1 MERPILKYTYA
12 DGHQASEFFAVT
24 VNGKT
29 VDARLTVYHDGTE
42 VWCDRNGLPLEHP
55 PMTDGKETNQS
66 REKNRQGDE
75 GIQRRSTAQ
84 RKTGTG
90 KGSNRKKP
98 QAGNRNRPV

>member
-29 VDARLTVYHDGTE
+29 VDIRLTVYQDDIE

-84 RKTGTG
+84 GKTGTR
-90 KGSNRKKP
+90 KGSNHKKP
-98 QAGNRNRPV
+98 QTGNRNRSV